1 MFTQT
6 DAEKIHETSLVI
18 LQDPGIK
25 IEHDYI
31 FNLFLKNGAR
41 QGNGTQVVQIPPE
54 MVKDY
59 LALCPKEFDL
69 CGRNGR
75 RHALSAGAPAA
86 VWSCPAMHLYTDG
99 GVRPFTSHDM
109 AEVSRLVDK
118 LDNIQGIFGTAM
130 DDITPA
136 ARDVTGL
143 NIMARNTSKHIRA
156 FCFTP
161 AGGRT
166 MAEMKQVVG
175 PEAWFSVG
183 FTAHGPLRWTNLALD
198 IYKETSGY
206 KIPVTVNGEPMAG
219 VSGPVTLAGSGAVGN
234 AEILAGIIA
243 IQLLEAGRPCIYNLG
258 LAHIFDMRTMIAV
271 TGGPENAL
279 LAGLSGLMGRFY
291 GIPSGSWV
299 STESMCPDEQAAME
313 KMFGFFTHQQSGVSN
328 IWGAGQLESELTLSL
343 EQCVIDNEMLGYI
356 KRYLRGVEVND
367 QTLAHDLIRE
377 TGISGSFLETMHTAE
392 NYQNEFFRPDLLF
405 RRKRPD
411 WESQGRT
418 RIDERALEKARDL
431 IAAPV
436 DHGLSE
442 DQLRE
447 LDGITRRF
455 SGSFSK

>member
-299 STESMCPDEQAAME
+299 STESMCPVEFTKLILAQTMVHRCCNQIP
-313 KMFGFFTHQQSGVSN
+313 GFFQRAFINTCAALRLPIRPFTPEEKVRAEKLILVIFSSVHRFEEAAGNSGF
-328 IWGAGQLESELTLSL
+328 A
-343 EQCVIDNEMLGYI
+343 
-356 KRYLRGVEVND
+356 
-367 QTLAHDLIRE
+367 
-377 TGISGSFLETMHTAE
+377 
-392 NYQNEFFRPDLLF
+392 
-405 RRKRPD
+405 
-411 WESQGRT
+411 
-418 RIDERALEKARDL
+418 DE
-431 IAAPV
+431 IM
-436 DHGLSE
+436 G
-442 DQLRE
+442 
-447 LDGITRRF
+447 
-455 SGSFSK
+455 